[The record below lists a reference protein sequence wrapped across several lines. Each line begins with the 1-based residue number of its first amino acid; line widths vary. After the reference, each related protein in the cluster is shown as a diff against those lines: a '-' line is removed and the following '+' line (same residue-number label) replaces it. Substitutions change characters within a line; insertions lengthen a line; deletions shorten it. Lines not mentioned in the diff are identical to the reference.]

1 MSLATHRRPLGR
13 RLTAG
18 MSVVGLALTGLVL
31 HPGTPAGAA
40 LPSVCVTS
48 GTQVTCTLTQG
59 GGIAASFTVTIPDAV
74 TSVQVHAVGEH
85 GGDTYLDGERVGWGG
100 DSVMVDATLPVTG
113 GEVLV
118 ARLRNDGG
126 QPGTGSNAGAGGGS
140 AVVTRGSTTL
150 VQAAG
155 GGGAGASPT
164 RWDTAFGGH
173 AGLPG
178 QDSRTSGSIVGTTPA
193 GGGLPG
199 TSSSGGAG
207 GRGGTG
213 DACFGSPTQF
223 PAGGPGAWAG
233 STGGATGGRGGDG
246 GGFYGGGG
254 GGGGW
259 YGGGGGGA
267 GGAGCLNYSRGAGG
281 GGGASLVPPGGT
293 QSWSTVESH
302 LIRITFTLRSRSSH
316 SPAAMSFGN
325 VPVGTPSASQTFTVN
340 NTGSLPLSLGN
351 GVFTGTNASSFS
363 KSSDSCSN
371 ATVAVGASCQV
382 GIRLSP
388 VAAGAHSAAFTIP
401 DNSPQSPHTVSLT
414 GNGTQPV
421 ALASVSSL
429 AFGGQEVGK
438 PGTPKSFSVLN
449 NGNAPLV
456 IASTVIGGANAG
468 DFTTTFNSCTGA
480 TLAPNNACTVSVR
493 MTAGAVGSRTGTVT
507 LTHNAANP
515 TTVVNLSGIGT
526 PPADLKIR
534 GIGSLY
540 TGRDH
545 LVTRTVTGTGVAMT
559 YPIVVLNED
568 TVARSYKIALTKT
581 GPGASAEV
589 WTSGFGAKALPTDAA
604 GNFLTASVLPGKTV
618 TYNLKVTPTAP
629 GQTINGVAVALLSDA
644 GGLIEGLS
652 TQTNTAAPTNGTSS
666 YELFVKQ
673 SSQPFIGGPVN
684 GQTATGPALNVGNSS
699 PFTVRLKNNG
709 ASPQQIGLRLTDVD
723 GCAGAFA
730 VTATQGGVSKTTAV
744 FNGTYLTPLRNP
756 GQYTDVLVT
765 IKRVGA
771 GCPSKTIRVESLAN
785 GAVVRTSYLLVN
797 SAYNAATD

>member
-1 MSLATHRRPLGR
+1 MTLSLRHLSGARPRR
-13 RLTAG
+13 RLTTVLSATA
-18 MSVVGLALTGLVL
+18 LALTGLAFA
-31 HPGTPAGAA
+31 PSTPTHAA
-40 LPSVCVTS
+40 LPSQCFVNVN
-48 GTQVTCTLTQG
+48 QVTCTISTVRG
-59 GGIAASFTVTIPDAV
+59 SFFNLTIPEAV
-74 TSVQVHAVGEH
+74 TSITIHAVGER
-85 GGDTYLDGERVGWGG
+85 GGNYVSGG
-100 DSVMVDATLPVTG
+100 ITRTRGGNPHAIDATIPVTE
-113 GEVLV
+113 GEVIT
-118 ARLRNDGG
+118 ARLMNDGG
-126 QPGTGSNAGAGGGS
+126 LPGDNFGGSPVGGAGGAS
-140 AVVTRGSTTL
+140 AMVTRGLS
-150 VQAAG
+150 VIAQAAG
-155 GGGAGASPT
+155 GGGAGVSPDSQGSAG
-164 RWDTAFGGH
+164 WGGN
-173 AGLPG
+173 AGQAG
-178 QDSRTSGSIVGTTPA
+178 MSGDA
-193 GGGLPG
+193 GGFGELPALGGGPG
-199 TSSSGGAG
+199 TSSAGGPGGGGGNAGGCGGPSFPQESGANGSATNG
-207 GRGGTG
+207 GRGGR
-213 DACFGSPTQF
+213 GS
-223 PAGGPGAWAG
+223 
-233 STGGATGGRGGDG
+233 
-246 GGFYGGGG
+246 YGGGG
-254 GGGGW
+254 GGGGRF
-259 YGGGGGGA
+259 GGGGGGA
-267 GGAGCLNYSRGAGG
+267 GAAGCLPGVYAYAGG
-281 GGGASLVPPGGT
+281 GGGGSSIVPAGGSVAVTSGESLI
-293 QSWSTVESH
+293 
-302 LIRITFTLRSRSSH
+302 IRITFLLKARSNH

-325 VPVGTPSASQTFTVN
+325 VPVGTMSASQTFTVN

-468 DFTTTFNSCTGA
+468 DFTTTSNSCTGA

-515 TTVVNLSGIGT
+515 TVVNLSGIGT

-673 SSQPFIGGPVN
+673 SSQPFIGGPVS